1 MTKKNKSKPVFFEEG
16 ATDPVAAATG
26 GQAATSQ
33 PQAPAAQLKRK
44 AGFYLSQELLDRF
57 NTKFYE
63 LKLAD
68 VAIDNK
74 SGLLEIALEYAL
86 DDLDK
91 GERSELMERIQ
102 RWIKA

>member
-1 MTKKNKSKPVFFEEG
+1 MTKKSNSKPTFFEED

-26 GQAATSQ
+26 GQAA
-33 PQAPAAQLKRK
+33 PAIPPGPAAHTKRK

-63 LKLAD
+63 LKLAG
-68 VAIDNK
+68 VAIENK

-91 GERSELMERIQ
+91 GEGSKLMANIQ
-102 RWIKA
+102 S

>member
-1 MTKKNKSKPVFFEEG
+1 MTKKNNSKPAFFEEG

-26 GQAATSQ
+26 GQTPPSMPQEAT
-33 PQAPAAQLKRK
+33 AHTKRK

-68 VAIDNK
+68 VPIENK

-91 GERSELMERIQ
+91 GEGSELMVQIRS
-102 RWIKA
+102 

>member
-1 MTKKNKSKPVFFEEG
+1 MPPQPVG
-16 ATDPVAAATG
+16 R
-26 GQAATSQ
+26 QRRLYRR
-33 PQAPAAQLKRK
+33 APAAHTKRK

-63 LKLAD
+63 LKLAG
-68 VAIDNK
+68 VAIENK

-91 GERSELMERIQ
+91 GEGSKLMANIQ
-102 RWIKA
+102 S